1 MKGVLIALAV
11 LVVVIGGGFAAL
23 LAMAESGT
31 PEPEE
36 IRIEVSD
43 DLRTTR

>member
-1 MKGVLIALAV
+1 MKGVLIGLAV
-11 LVVVIGGGFAAL
+11 LMAIIGGGFISL
-23 LAMAESGT
+23 LAIADSGA

-43 DLRTTR
+43 DLRSNR

>member
-1 MKGVLIALAV
+1 MKGVLIGLAV
-11 LVVVIGGGFAAL
+11 LIVIVLGGFGAL
-23 LAMAESGT
+23 LVMADAGA

-43 DLRTTR
+43 DLRNAG